1 MKGKTCDRIK
11 ALAHKSIMVFN
22 YASWNTIQ
30 CVYINGWR
38 DSRAKIKAI
47 IIIIKTEKLKMIYCR
62 NQS

>member
-47 IIIIKTEKLKMIYCR
+47 IIINLKELIV
-62 NQS
+62 QIILASF